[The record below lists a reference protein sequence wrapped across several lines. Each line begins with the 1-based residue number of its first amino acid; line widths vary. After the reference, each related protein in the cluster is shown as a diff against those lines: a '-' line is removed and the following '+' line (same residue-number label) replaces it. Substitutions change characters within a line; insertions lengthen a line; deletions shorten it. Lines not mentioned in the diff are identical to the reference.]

1 MNLANTCHLLK
12 PDSQIIPRLCEA
24 AYKGR
29 TAGGGA
35 RSTRRGGGVTSP
47 GVSLMQL
54 CFPVPVLFISASLI
68 VSDSWSEHKILLFPL
83 LGPLSK
89 FLSPLASRP
98 GY

>member
-1 MNLANTCHLLK
+1 
-12 PDSQIIPRLCEA
+12 
-24 AYKGR
+24 
-29 TAGGGA
+29 
-35 RSTRRGGGVTSP
+35 
-47 GVSLMQL
+47 MQL

-98 GY
+98 GSSQLTDPSRL